1 MSRGFCGWF
10 ARDAAMLERV
20 GRVFFERE
28 PTPIRRV
35 FWLDDAF
42 ALADGGPA
50 LEQAASGLVDR
61 LGAVRV
67 SHIGFG
73 DGERLADWLA
83 AFNVLRPGEIW
94 TALGAWISHGDR
106 RFGAKTAARFAAVQK
121 AAGADT
127 TQAQAFREAGRAR
140 IADLLGDDGVLVLP
154 TVPIAA
160 PAVGVSD
167 DEAPALRE
175 RIFLTTCLS
184 PMLGFPEISLPLA
197 TAGGLPMGLSLLGP
211 RDSDAMLLAA
221 AREATA

>member
-1 MSRGFCGWF
+1 
-10 ARDAAMLERV
+10 LN
-20 GRVFFERE
+20 GRHGR
-28 PTPIRRV
+28 
-35 FWLDDAF
+35 
-42 ALADGGPA
+42 PA

-61 LGAVRV
+61 LGTASV
-67 SHIGFG
+67 SHIGF
-73 DGERLADWLA
+73 DEGERLADWLA

-94 TALGAWISHGDR
+94 AALGAWISHGDR